1 MEQSFHQLESAQRL
15 AAEFQRTEFLV
26 PGHETESLDTA
37 GKLLFIYCFAHD
49 GPYPHVC
56 PRHPLFLQEQSDSE
70 VEAEEAV
77 LWSRQYTA
85 GDYSAIKCE
94 GGGNICKILFSALA
108 YFGCFCKFNF
118 KFNIKCMIH
127 FLVNDTKLQSSLIE
141 YILRECV
148 MLLHSE

>member
-1 MEQSFHQLESAQRL
+1 MEQPFHQLESAQRL

-26 PGHETESLDTA
+26 PGHETESLDAA

-94 GGGNICKILFSALA
+94 GGVIFAKYCSVLWLISDVS
-108 YFGCFCKFNF
+108 
-118 KFNIKCMIH
+118 
-127 FLVNDTKLQSSLIE
+127 VNLTSNLIPN
-141 YILRECV
+141 V
-148 MLLHSE
+148 